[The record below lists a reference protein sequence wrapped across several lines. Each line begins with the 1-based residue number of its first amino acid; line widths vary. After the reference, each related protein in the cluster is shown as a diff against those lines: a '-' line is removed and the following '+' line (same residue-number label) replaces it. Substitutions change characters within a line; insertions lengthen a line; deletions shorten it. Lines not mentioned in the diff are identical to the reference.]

1 MSPKTKRT
9 PSSDAR
15 AAVTRASA
23 KPARKPSVAT
33 GAAGK
38 AATGRL
44 ARQVPSGQPAK
55 ADIVRYRENLQGEID
70 AIALYELLAD
80 KEPTGMLQ
88 DFYSRMV
95 EVEAIHAGVWREQLE
110 AAGVDTRRM
119 GPAWRARVL
128 MFIARHF
135 GPSLVVPTIAER
147 EAADEAMY
155 DDQPEALA
163 RMPGDERS
171 HARLFREL
179 AAVGGATGGTIARI
193 EGRHRGSGGNQLRA
207 AVLGAN
213 DGLVS
218 NLSISMGVA
227 GASGG
232 GHAVLIAGFAGM
244 LAGALSMAIGEW
256 LSVQSAREL
265 YAHQVKV
272 EREELLQ
279 VPDEEE
285 EELTLIYQAKGL
297 TAEQARLMSK
307 SIVSGDISHAVD
319 TLARE
324 ELGIDPNELGGSA
337 WTAAATSFI
346 LFALGAVVP
355 LAPFIF
361 ASGMGAVAA
370 SIAVSALALMLVGAA
385 ITVVTGSSV
394 LRTGGRQ
401 VLLGMLAAA
410 ITFGL
415 GTLVGHAVG

>member
-1 MSPKTKRT
+1 MSPKTK
-9 PSSDAR
+9 SA
-15 AAVTRASA
+15 A
-23 KPARKPSVAT
+23 KPAPTAAPPTPSAPPTAT
-33 GAAGK
+33 D
-38 AATGRL
+38 L
-44 ARQVPSGQPAK
+44 A
-55 ADIVRYRENLQGEID
+55 RYRENLQGEID
-70 AIALYELLAD
+70 AIALYKLLAE
-80 KEPTGMLQ
+80 KEPSGTLQ
-88 DFYSRMV
+88 DFYTRMV
-95 EVEAIHAGVWREQLE
+95 EVEAIHAGVWRNHLE
-110 AAGVDTRRM
+110 AGGVDTSRM
-119 GPAWRARVL
+119 SPAWRARAL

-179 AAVGGATGGTIARI
+179 AGGQGVTGASIARI

-213 DGLVS
+213 DGLIS

-227 GASGG
+227 GASSG

-265 YAHQVKV
+265 YSHQVKV
-272 EREELLQ
+272 EREELLM

-297 TAEQARLMSK
+297 TAEQARLMSQ
-307 SIVSGDISHAVD
+307 SIISGDIGHAVD

-324 ELGIDPNELGGSA
+324 ELGIDPDALGGSA
-337 WTAAATSFI
+337 WVAAATSFF
-346 LFALGAVVP
+346 LFALGAIVP
-355 LAPFIF
+355 LSPFIF
-361 ASGMGAVAA
+361 ASGMGAVIA

-385 ITVVTGSSV
+385 ITIVTGSSV

-415 GTLVGHAVG
+415 GSLVGHAVG

>member
-1 MSPKTKRT
+1 VSPQTKLN
-9 PSSDAR
+9 P
-15 AAVTRASA
+15 
-23 KPARKPSVAT
+23 K
-33 GAAGK
+33 AGK
-38 AATGRL
+38 KSVPAVPPAIPATSKAPPAPAA
-44 ARQVPSGQPAK
+44 K
-55 ADIVRYRENLQGEID
+55 EDIDRFRENLQGEVD
-70 AIALYELLAD
+70 AVALYSVLRE
-80 KEPTGMLQ
+80 KESSQALRE
-88 DFYSRMV
+88 FYGRMV
-95 EVEAIHAGVWREQLE
+95 DIEEVHAGVWRENLE
-110 AAGVDTRRM
+110 AAGVDTRGMR
-119 GPAWRARVL
+119 PAWRARAL

-135 GPSLVVPTIAER
+135 GPGIVLPTIAGR

-179 AAVGGATGGTIARI
+179 ANSRGVEGAAIARI

-227 GASGG
+227 GAAGVAGG
-232 GHAVLIAGFAGM
+232 GHAVLVAGLAGM

-272 EREELLQ
+272 ERDELLA

-285 EELTLIYQAKGL
+285 EELALIYQAKGL
-297 TAEQARLMSK
+297 TSEQARLMSK
-307 SIVSGDISHAVD
+307 SIIGGELSHAVD

-324 ELGIDPNELGGSA
+324 ELGIDPDELGGSA
-337 WTAAATSFI
+337 WVAAATSFC
-346 LFALGAVVP
+346 LFAAGAVVP
-355 LAPFIF
+355 VLPFFF
-361 ASGMGAVAA
+361 ASGAPAVFA
-370 SIAVSALALMLVGAA
+370 SVVVSAVALMLVGAA
-385 ITVVTGSSV
+385 ITIVTGSGA
-394 LRTGGRQ
+394 LKTGGRQ
-401 VLLGMLAAA
+401 VLLGMAAA
-410 ITFGL
+410 AVTFGL

>member
-1 MSPKTKRT
+1 MSPE
-9 PSSDAR
+9 D
-15 AAVTRASA
+15 
-23 KPARKPSVAT
+23 KPAPAPPKPSAP
-33 GAAGK
+33 A
-38 AATGRL
+38 
-44 ARQVPSGQPAK
+44 VPTTK
-55 ADIVRYRENLQGEID
+55 ADIARYRENLQGEVD
-70 AIALYELLAD
+70 AVALYSLLLE
-80 KEPTGMLQ
+80 KEESRAVK
-88 DFYSRMV
+88 DFYTRMV
-95 EVEAIHAGVWREQLE
+95 DVETIHANVWRAQLE
-110 AAGVDTRRM
+110 AAGVATDGM
-119 GPAWRARVL
+119 GPAWRTRVL

-147 EAADEAMY
+147 EASDQAMY

-179 AAVGGATGGTIARI
+179 AAGRGVEGGAIARI

-232 GHAVLIAGFAGM
+232 GHAVLLAGIAGM

-307 SIVSGDISHAVD
+307 SIVGGELGRAVD

-324 ELGIDPNELGGSA
+324 ELGIDPDELGGSA
-337 WTAAATSFI
+337 WVAALTSFF
-346 LFALGAVVP
+346 LFAAGAIVP
-355 LAPFIF
+355 LAPFFF
-361 ASGMGAVAA
+361 ASGASAVVA
-370 SIAVSALALMLVGAA
+370 SIVVSAMALMIVGAA

-401 VLLGMLAAA
+401 VLLGMFAAA
-410 ITFGL
+410 VTFGL

>member
-1 MSPKTKRT
+1 MTAAATPPKKTDT
-9 PSSDAR
+9 P
-15 AAVTRASA
+15 TRA
-23 KPARKPSVAT
+23 
-33 GAAGK
+33 
-38 AATGRL
+38 
-44 ARQVPSGQPAK
+44 
-55 ADIVRYRENLQGEID
+55 DIGRYRENLQGEVD
-70 AIALYELLAD
+70 AIALYSLLAE
-80 KEPTGMLQ
+80 KEEGQTLR
-88 DFYSRMV
+88 DFYTRMV
-95 EVEAIHAGVWREQLE
+95 EVESIHADVWRKQLE
-110 AAGVDTRRM
+110 AAGYDTSRVR
-119 GPAWRARVL
+119 PAWRARVL
-128 MFIARHF
+128 MFVARHF
-135 GPSLVVPTIAER
+135 GPALVVPTIAEK
-147 EAADEAMY
+147 EGADEAMY

-179 AAVGGATGGTIARI
+179 AQGRGVSGGTIARI

-218 NLSISMGVA
+218 NLSLTMGVA
-227 GASGG
+227 GASSG

-285 EELTLIYQAKGL
+285 EELALIYQAKGL
-297 TAEQARLMSK
+297 APEQARLMAK
-307 SIVSGDISHAVD
+307 SITGGEIGHAVD

-324 ELGIDPNELGGSA
+324 ELGIDPEELGGSA
-337 WTAAATSFI
+337 WVAAGTSFF
-346 LFALGAVVP
+346 LFALGAIVP
-355 LAPFIF
+355 VSPFIF
-361 ASGMGAVAA
+361 AEGMPAVVA
-370 SIAVSALALMLVGAA
+370 SVVVSAAALMLVGAA

-401 VLLGMLAAA
+401 VLLGLLAAA
-410 ITFGL
+410 VTFGL
-415 GTLVGHAVG
+415 GSLVGKAVG